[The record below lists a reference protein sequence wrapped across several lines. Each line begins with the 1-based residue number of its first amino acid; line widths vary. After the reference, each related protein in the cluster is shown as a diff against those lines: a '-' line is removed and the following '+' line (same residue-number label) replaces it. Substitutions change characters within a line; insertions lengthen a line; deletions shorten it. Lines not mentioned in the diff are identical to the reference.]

1 MNTSHEQQLSEVQL
15 SSRRQRIVRG
25 VCCHLLR
32 TRFAPIAALAALLV
46 ACLAA
51 ASQAAVRIEAYQGEP
66 FGVGRITVDLP
77 QDGSTAP
84 GGDDRFAVAD
94 DQGRVVYPVL
104 EQRRFGRLLRDFLGI
119 DLPGRATFYF
129 LFRGNAP
136 LNLTVYAPTAQHFT
150 VTPEQKENQFQRRF
164 DDWWKTY
171 TGHYDQVA
179 HDAEYPIEVENYLTA
194 NWARRLGRD
203 MPEPSLQLFGQRKIG
218 GSWIAQ
224 LTANESYEALVERDL
239 VLGRYDG
246 SQAATLSLPESPRST
261 SGVAGDEPKRAP
273 SVKPTDIEPLATHV
287 PRECFYERFG
297 SFPNYL
303 WYRDFLHH
311 WQNDL
316 GNMVTLRSINHAS
329 RDRLQDQLA
338 VHESSVARAWGPKV
352 IHDVAFVGF
361 DYYMRDGAALG
372 IMFQANNNLLLSQD
386 FNGERSK
393 AVDKH
398 PGAKLETVSIAG
410 HDVAYLSTPD
420 GRLRSYYAVDG
431 DFHLITTSRH
441 LVERFYAAPSDGT
454 SLAATAEFQ
463 NTRAQM
469 PITRDDTI
477 FLYLSSPF
485 LDHLASPAYRVE
497 LDRRL
502 RSIGEIRALE
512 LARMTAKAEGST
524 ANSIDELISTKLLPS
539 GFGKRADGSQLIA
552 DENGYHDSV
561 RGIPGWF
568 MPVSDVPVER
578 ITPAEAAH
586 LSAFQHSI
594 DSEVGRFVP
603 VVAAVQRL
611 VSEDGKLDRIAG
623 EVHVAPYS
631 QTKMEG
637 WVRMLGPAEANRV
650 APINGDIASLEVVM
664 DALGQ
669 SVHVFGGLRD
679 FRTPLVVRQGEARPA
694 MSPSEFVRGY
704 VGTWPR
710 PLALLETF
718 LGGATGPPDAQG
730 VSPNN
735 GLFNLWTRRAGDFF
749 LLSFH
754 RDVLLEVGPQ
764 LAMVEAER
772 PAQIRLHID
781 DLSDKQIATGV
792 NGLGYM
798 RMRSASASGSR
809 FMNSLT
815 SELHVP
821 PEHAREIAERL
832 VDGRLVDPLGGDY
845 TLVDAVSRDAQRSA
859 PDAQQ
864 SASAVS
870 RDPKG
875 IAPDTRKL
883 WASTATS
890 TENKFLLTEIPADY
904 TMPLMTW
911 FRGLTLEVSR
921 DDGADAL
928 TARANLDMVHI
939 DVTPPAEE
947 GESTSFLGGLL
958 GGWGSAKSADA
969 KPAEKK
975 EDLPTPK

>member
-1 MNTSHEQQLSEVQL
+1 MKTVTHRQIFRSRSMLQLPNGC
-15 SSRRQRIVRG
+15 SR
-25 VCCHLLR
+25 
-32 TRFAPIAALAALLV
+32 PIAALIIFSLTSV
-46 ACLAA
+46 VC
-51 ASQAAVRIEAYQGEP
+51 QAAVKIEAYRGES
-66 FGVGRITVDLP
+66 FGVGRVTVDLP
-77 QDGSTAP
+77 QDETTAP
-84 GGDDRFAVAD
+84 GGDDRFAVTD

-104 EQRRFGRLLRDFLGI
+104 EQRRIGKLLRDFLGI
-119 DLPGRATFYF
+119 ELPSRATFYF
-129 LFRGNAP
+129 LFRGNEP
-136 LNLTVYAPTAQHFT
+136 LNLTVFAPTAQHFT
-150 VTPEQKENQFQRRF
+150 VTPEQKEKQFQRRF

-171 TGHYDQVA
+171 TNHYDQVA

-224 LTANESYEALVERDL
+224 LTANESYQALVERDL
-239 VLGRYDG
+239 VLGRFDG
-246 SQAATLSLPESPRST
+246 SQAAIVSLPDAQ
-261 SGVAGDEPKRAP
+261 GVAGDEPKRAP
-273 SVKPTDIEPLATHV
+273 SAKPIEVEPLATHV

-338 VHESSVARAWGPKV
+338 VHESAMGRIMGPKV
-352 IHDVAFVGF
+352 IHDVAFIGF

-372 IMFQANNNLLLSQD
+372 IMFEANNNLLLGNNFSS
-386 FNGERSK
+386 ERNK
-393 AVDKH
+393 AMAAH

-410 HDVAYLSTPD
+410 HDVSYLSTPD

-431 DFHLITTSRH
+431 DFHLITTSRR
-441 LVERFYAAPSDGT
+441 LVERFYATPTDGT

-469 PITRDDTI
+469 PLSRDDTI
-477 FLYLSSPF
+477 LLYLSSPF
-485 LDHLASPAYRVE
+485 LEHLASPAYRVE

-502 RSIGEIRALE
+502 RSIGEMRTLE
-512 LARMTAKAEGST
+512 LARMTAKAEGSN
-524 ANSIDELISTKLLPS
+524 AKSIDELIAAKFLPS
-539 GFGKRADGSQLIA
+539 GFGQRADGSQLIA

-568 MPVSDVPVER
+568 MPVADVPVER

-594 DSEVGRFVP
+594 DAEVGRFVP

-631 QTKMEG
+631 QTKMEK
-637 WVRMLGPAEANRV
+637 WAHMLGPAEANRV
-650 APINGDIASLEVVM
+650 APIKGDVASLEVVA

-669 SVHVFGGLRD
+669 SVHLFGGLRD

-694 MSPSEFVRGY
+694 ASPSEFIRGY

-710 PLALLETF
+710 PLALLDTF
-718 LGGATGPPDAQG
+718 LGRATGPPDAQG

-735 GLFNLWTRRAGDFF
+735 NLFNLWQRRAGDFF
-749 LLSFH
+749 LFSFH

-764 LAMVEAER
+764 LAMVEADR

-792 NGLGYM
+792 NGFGYM
-798 RMRSASASGSR
+798 RMRGASASGSR

-815 SELHVP
+815 NELHVP
-821 PEHAREIAERL
+821 PEQAHDIAERL
-832 VDGRLVDPLGGDY
+832 VDGRFVDPLGGDY
-845 TLVDAVSRDAQRSA
+845 QLVDA
-859 PDAQQ
+859 PD
-864 SASAVS
+864 
-870 RDPKG
+870 G
-875 IAPDTRKL
+875 RKL
-883 WASTATS
+883 WASSATS
-890 TENKFLLTEIPADY
+890 PENKFLLTEIPADY
-904 TMPLMTW
+904 TMPLMSW
-911 FRGLTLEVSR
+911 FRGLTLEVAR

-928 TARANLDMVHI
+928 TARANLDMVHLDI
-939 DVTPPAEE
+939 TPPAETGE
-947 GESTSFLGGLL
+947 GTGFLGGLL
-958 GGWGSAKSADA
+958 GSWGSAKTPDA

-975 EDLPTPK
+975 DELPAPAN

>member
-1 MNTSHEQQLSEVQL
+1 
-15 SSRRQRIVRG
+15 
-25 VCCHLLR
+25 
-32 TRFAPIAALAALLV
+32 
-46 ACLAA
+46 
-51 ASQAAVRIEAYQGEP
+51 
-66 FGVGRITVDLP
+66 
-77 QDGSTAP
+77 
-84 GGDDRFAVAD
+84 
-94 DQGRVVYPVL
+94 
-104 EQRRFGRLLRDFLGI
+104 
-119 DLPGRATFYF
+119 
-129 LFRGNAP
+129 
-136 LNLTVYAPTAQHFT
+136 
-150 VTPEQKENQFQRRF
+150 
-164 DDWWKTY
+164 
-171 TGHYDQVA
+171 
-179 HDAEYPIEVENYLTA
+179 
-194 NWARRLGRD
+194 
-203 MPEPSLQLFGQRKIG
+203 
-218 GSWIAQ
+218 
-224 LTANESYEALVERDL
+224 
-239 VLGRYDG
+239 
-246 SQAATLSLPESPRST
+246 
-261 SGVAGDEPKRAP
+261 VAGDEPKRAP
-273 SVKPTDIEPLATHV
+273 SAKPADIEPLATHV

-338 VHESSVARAWGPKV
+338 VHESNVARAWGPKV
-352 IHDVAFVGF
+352 IHDVAFIGF

-393 AVDKH
+393 AVGKH
-398 PGAKLETVSIAG
+398 PGARLETVSIAG
-410 HDVAYLSTPD
+410 HDVSYLSTPD

-431 DFHLITTSRH
+431 DFHLITTSRR
-441 LVERFYAAPSDGT
+441 LVERFYAAPTDGT

-485 LDHLASPAYRVE
+485 LNHLASPAYRVE

-512 LARMTAKAEGST
+512 LARLTAKAEGST
-524 ANSIDELISTKLLPS
+524 ANSIDELIAAKLLPS
-539 GFGKRADGSQLIA
+539 GFGQRADGSQLIA
-552 DENGYHDSV
+552 DGNGYHDSV

-568 MPVSDVPVER
+568 MPVADVPVEK

-586 LSAFQHSI
+586 LSAFQQSI
-594 DSEVGRFVP
+594 NSEVGRFVP

-623 EVHVAPYS
+623 ELHVAPFS

-650 APINGDIASLEVVM
+650 APIKGDIASLEVVM

-704 VGTWPR
+704 IGTWPR
-710 PLALLETF
+710 PLALLDAF
-718 LGGATGPPDAQG
+718 LGRATGPPDAQG

-749 LLSFH
+749 LFSFH

-772 PAQIRLHID
+772 PAQVRLHID

-798 RMRSASASGSR
+798 RMRGASASGSR

-821 PEHAREIAERL
+821 PDEAREIAERL
-832 VDGRLVDPLGGDY
+832 VDGRFVDPLGGDY
-845 TLVDAVSRDAQRSA
+845 TLVDASGGWGRGPAE
-859 PDAQQ
+859 PP
-864 SASAVS
+864 ASVA
-870 RDPKG
+870 KG
-875 IAPDTRKL
+875 PSDLPVPNSPPREL

-890 TENKFLLTEIPADY
+890 PENKFLLTEIPADY
-904 TMPLMTW
+904 TMPLMDW

-928 TARANLDMVHI
+928 TARANLDMVHLDI
-939 DVTPPAEE
+939 TPPAEAGE
-947 GESTSFLGGLL
+947 GTSFLGGLL
-958 GGWGSAKSADA
+958 GGWGSAKNAEA

-975 EDLPTPK
+975 EDLPAPK